1 MNIFTQKLTSIM
13 TWPEFIKKIRAG
25 LFGERFSDV
34 ELANKIGSSREVIY
48 KLRIGGKRGTQEPR
62 SITKNKIEKAFNIK
76 IDDSDPEKLTYRL
89 TGQEN
94 DLIGNELQL
103 NQKKIIYNSFPVVT
117 VVRAGQPNGVREDDV
132 LYYAEF
138 NYTKREGVVA
148 VLVEGDSMEPEL
160 KHGDIVLIDKYAD
173 PISDNI
179 VVAVF
184 ENNEHTIKKY
194 RVLTEDLIELLP
206 ANKNYQSLIVKKS
219 KLSAIYKVVR
229 SLRSH

>member
-1 MNIFTQKLTSIM
+1 MIM
-13 TWPEFIKKIRAG
+13 DWSEFIKHLLEQDLVLSSDDAEQLTGIRQPIIDRWKSKPLKRKVHRDSIRKLQDG
-25 LFGERFSDV
+25 L
-34 ELANKIGSSREVIY
+34 K
-48 KLRIGGKRGTQEPR
+48 
-62 SITKNKIEKAFNIK
+62 IK
-76 IDDSDPEKLTYRL
+76 IDDSDPEKLTYSL

-148 VLVEGDSMEPEL
+148 VLVDGDSMEPEL